1 MSPARMSERIVTAE
15 ICADQLAD
23 VTAATDAIA
32 AWIARHPEQVDR
44 NA

>member
-1 MSPARMSERIVTAE
+1 MSPGRMSERIVTAE

-23 VTAATDAIA
+23 VTDAIA